1 MKIQISNFYNLSIIL
16 FILSGCQE
24 LRDLNIGEQILL
36 DVIETNETNETI
48 IESEEIKMGDL
59 KKTSVETKKNVVLEK
74 KNNLKV
80 DYSYLSKLKNKIGTL
95 IYFQFDN
102 ENKKIKDVLLNSYM
116 KPKFKVNFDI
126 SKTLYNLAL
135 QKKHLYYRNSFWQSL
150 IDNNYVFFNIK
161 ILNSLK
167 YSELINL
174 LSDPDYIRKQSQ
186 ILTLQYRFNKCVV
199 DFYFKENDETLIM
212 YDMRKREYVGTFF
225 EEDCMLELNLRLIHN
240 S

>member
-1 MKIQISNFYNLSIIL
+1 LKIQISNFYNLSIIL

-36 DVIETNETNETI
+36 DVIETNETK

-59 KKTSVETKKNVVLEK
+59 EKTSVETKKNVVLEK

-80 DYSYLSKLKNKIGTL
+80 DYSYLSKLKNEIGTL

-126 SKTLYNLAL
+126 SKTLYNLSL

-212 YDMRKREYVGTFF
+212 YDMRKREYVGTFV
-225 EEDCMLELNLRLIHN
+225 EEECILELNLRLIHN